1 MHYERKIIIIVNM
14 ILFAYR
20 PDILINHDK
29 DKKLYESQIISND
42 KSFVIVH
49 QLLFHLKPMLN
60 F

>member
-1 MHYERKIIIIVNM
+1 M

-29 DKKLYESQIISND
+29 DKFYESQIISND
-42 KSFVIVH
+42 KSFVMVH

>member
-1 MHYERKIIIIVNM
+1 M

-42 KSFVIVH
+42 KSFVMVH
-49 QLLFHLKPMLN
+49 QLRFHLKPMLN